1 MTLPLNFIQARYTP
15 SFGEYKDNPFIEA
28 LPPIMQEIAD
38 IKANLIG
45 KVDFNPEDILR
56 SKNER
61 IHLSSQ
67 LLHQFS
73 TDYSAYFIR
82 TKNCNINSSRLC
94 RAQYC

>member
-67 LLHQFS
+67 LLLMQNREQLMDSVLHPV
-73 TDYSAYFIR
+73 
-82 TKNCNINSSRLC
+82 LL
-94 RAQYC
+94 